1 MTSRT
6 SAQTDHLLEHTQRE
20 LGVRRWHLGFDA
32 EVEARYE
39 SDTGAKRGRD
49 LVIAGLIALLIYDL
63 FLFND
68 RLTRPE
74 VMPLALALR
83 LGVMTPYG
91 LTVLWLIGH
100 GASARLREALMAS
113 TVTVAVVLSGAIF
126 AASTS
131 PHAMFDPFSFG
142 LIFLAAN
149 VVYPLRFVHAV
160 ATSVVNLAIAMA
172 FVVSYTRMPPEAK
185 MFAFALMLG
194 TAVFTLLANF
204 RLEASERRSYL
215 LLLRE
220 TLRSQA
226 ALHTNEAL
234 TVISNTD
241 ALTQLANRRWF
252 DQVYASI
259 WSDAAAQ
266 ARAIAVLTIDVDHF
280 KRYNDHFGH
289 LDGDRCLRLI
299 ADTMRQQVRSADVI
313 ARLGGEE
320 FIVVLRD
327 ADVEVATSAA
337 ERVRRAVEELAI
349 PHDGRDGQRVVT
361 VSIGV
366 GMVTTSRGGSS
377 LALLQRSDRAL
388 YLAKHGGRNQ
398 VHCMLDE
405 PAAAA

>member
-20 LGVRRWHLGFDA
+20 LGVRRWHLGFGA
-32 EVEARYE
+32 EVEARFE

-266 ARAIAVLTIDVDHF
+266 ARAIAVEVAEVVVVALEVVDIDRQH
-280 KRYNDHFGH
+280 
-289 LDGDRCLRLI
+289 GDRCLRLI

>member
-1 MTSRT
+1 
-6 SAQTDHLLEHTQRE
+6 LLEHTQCE
-20 LGVRRWHLGFDA
+20 LGARRWHLGFDA

-39 SDTGAKRGRD
+39 SDTGAKRGRE

-126 AASTS
+126 FASTS

-234 TVISNTD
+234 TLISNTD
-241 ALTQLANRRWF
+241 ALTQLANRRRF

-259 WSDAAAQ
+259 WSDAASQ

-366 GMVTTSRGGSS
+366 GMVEPSRGGSS

-398 VHCMLDE
+398 VHCMFDE